1 MLPKAMLMKG
11 LRRNDVAM
19 EIGRWYYHN
28 LIRAIRVIRFNTCNK
43 TLLLCHIKNEL
54 LYEFSII

>member
-19 EIGRWYYHN
+19 EIYRWYYHN
-28 LIRAIRVIRFNTCNK
+28 LIRAIRVIRFNSCNK
-43 TLLLCHIKNEL
+43 TLLLCHKKLIA
-54 LYEFSII
+54 I